1 MHNTKIKICGLS
13 KLEDALA
20 SATAGADFLGI
31 IFEPN
36 SRRCLDIEAAKKLVE
51 SFSTKWRQEKPKWVG
66 VFANQPLDEINNLL
80 TYCNMDIAQLSG
92 HESPEYCLQV
102 VRPVIK
108 VIHVRTDTPL
118 RETLWEVKRS
128 ITEYYGN
135 GHACMLDTFKEGVL
149 GGTGQTF
156 DWEVAS
162 ALSNAYYFLLAGGLS
177 PENVAEAI
185 EEVKPWGIDVSS
197 GVETNGQKDPAKI
210 AQFIDQVRHADQ
222 TKNRLNLTNA
232 DN

>member
-1 MHNTKIKICGLS
+1 MPNTQIKICGLS

-20 SATAGADFLGI
+20 SAKAGADFLGI
-31 IFEPN
+31 VFEPN
-36 SRRCLDIEAAKKLVE
+36 SRRYMDIEAAKNLIE
-51 SFSTKWRQEKPKWVG
+51 SFRAEWHQGEPKWVG
-66 VFANQPLDEINNLL
+66 VFANQPLDEINSLL
-80 TYCNMDIAQLSG
+80 TYCNMDMAQLSG

-118 RETLWEVKRS
+118 PETLGEVKRS
-128 ITEYYGN
+128 LTVYHGN

-156 DWEVAS
+156 DWEVAR
-162 ALSNAYYFLLAGGLS
+162 ALSDTYYFLLAGGLS
-177 PENVAEAI
+177 PENVSEAI
-185 EEVKPWGIDVSS
+185 EEVRPWGIDVSS
-197 GVETNGQKDPAKI
+197 GVETNGQKDTFKI

-222 TKNRLNLTNA
+222 AKNTLNLTNA
-232 DN
+232 DD